1 MHLCWMLLSGK
12 CPQIIIFFPCCGK
25 NKYHSWSFQYGFRES
40 VDTAVQ
46 SLKAVPIS
54 IPIPSP
60 FLSPSPSPSP
70 TLHPFPSPFPFPSQQ
85 HSHLLPSHPN
95 PISIPIPISIPSL
108 SHPLPH
114 LHPCLHPN
122 PHPYPL
128 PPLFTCSHPHPI
140 AYPSPC
146 QAPGHTEPSEQSPGR
161 AGGCSSQPHAQGSSV
176 FLLFTSCD
184 GDPRVTHCLQP
195 PGSRGCNFPVSV
207 GKRGEG
213 GEKREEKLENVR
225 KRQHKL

>member
-1 MHLCWMLLSGK
+1 VPALSL
-12 CPQIIIFFPCCGK
+12 
-25 NKYHSWSFQYGFRES
+25 S
-40 VDTAVQ
+40 
-46 SLKAVPIS
+46 
-54 IPIPSP
+54 
-60 FLSPSPSPSP
+60 LSPCPKRVPFGCHLAVTAPPCPCVAHVQPSSARCV
-70 TLHPFPSPFPFPSQQ
+70 
-85 HSHLLPSHPN
+85 
-95 PISIPIPISIPSL
+95 
-108 SHPLPH
+108 PLQPRDSGVQVPG
-114 LHPCLHPN
+114 LCSHPCL
-122 PHPYPL
+122 
-128 PPLFTCSHPHPI
+128 CSHPHPI